1 MEIVNESIENKDE
14 RICLHFSP
22 EARQRWIA
30 FYNQVETEM
39 RLLGFFQTLK
49 IMHLKSLK
57 IWQGL
62 LHYYTILMVMKGMYH
77 LPLLKLL

>member
-1 MEIVNESIENKDE
+1 MRVSKTKMNVFACI
-14 RICLHFSP
+14 FSP

-30 FYNQVETEM
+30 FYNQLKQKM
-39 RLLGFFQTLK
+39 RLLGFLSDFKK

-62 LHYYTILMVMKGMYH
+62 LLYYTILMSDEGMYH

>member
-1 MEIVNESIENKDE
+1 MRVSKTKMNVFACISRQKQD
-14 RICLHFSP
+14 RDGLHFIIKLKQKCGYSD
-22 EARQRWIA
+22 
-30 FYNQVETEM
+30 
-39 RLLGFFQTLK
+39 FFQTLK

-62 LHYYTILMVMKGMYH
+62 LLYYTILMVMKGMYH